1 MARGVGRVPHI
12 PIAGERLYLTDDHE
26 LGVTGNPDPAVCA
39 RHVARYTRAIE
50 LAEHKGGNW
59 LDFACGS
66 GYGTEMIAAEADL
79 VVGMDR
85 DPTAI
90 RYAVR
95 HHDKPNMVYRL
106 ATPDTVWSTVLS
118 SPDVVICV
126 ETLEHMDAIT
136 QGYYLQATARG
147 MAPGGTLVLACPIGN
162 DGPSGVNPWHL
173 YEPSKEFLIDM
184 LRVSFGDV
192 SLELED
198 YMSTSGPATQ
208 AWAVCR

>member
-1 MARGVGRVPHI
+1 MNAP

-26 LGVTGNPDPAVCA
+26 LGITGNPDPDVCA
-39 RHVARYTRAIE
+39 RHVARYTKAIE

-66 GYGTEMIAAEADL
+66 GYGTALAADVADL

-95 HHDKPNMVYRL
+95 HHKRPNVAYRL
-106 ATPDTVWSTVLS
+106 ATPDTVWRTTVVR
-118 SPDVVICV
+118 PNVVICV
-126 ETLEHMDAIT
+126 ETLEHMDAAT

-147 MAPGGTLVLACPIGN
+147 MARGGTLVLACPLGN
-162 DGPSGVNPWHL
+162 DGPSRVNPWHL

-184 LRVSFGDV
+184 LRANFKDV
-192 SLELED
+192 SLHCED
-198 YMSTSGPATQ
+198 YISTSGPATQ